1 MPDKNMPQFAAK
13 LIDWHG
19 LHGRKNLPWQ
29 NTRDPYPIWISE
41 IMLQQTQVST
51 VIPYYARFLQRYPD
65 IETLAAAHL
74 DDVLAQ
80 WSGLGYYSRGRN
92 LHQAARRIV
101 DDHGGKFPDRA
112 DIIQG
117 LPGVGRST
125 AAAIAVFAY
134 GRRHAIL
141 DGNVKRILARC
152 FGIDGYP
159 GVKTNERRLWEK
171 AEALLPDPAGTGTD
185 NRIEVYTQALM
196 DLGATVCTRAR
207 PKCAVCPL
215 REDCLAFQESR
226 VRELPAPRPRKRL
239 PERETALLILIRQ
252 GKILLEKRSHT
263 GVWGSLWC
271 FPEMPG
277 GEDTHAYCSRR
288 FNMEVKFLPPMDK
301 FHHTFTH
308 FRLKILPLPLQV
320 VSLSPEVA
328 PEGDTEVRWFAP
340 HDALGAAIP
349 APVRKLLARID
360 DPGTRS
366 RMLWHSWDYVEHV
379 E

>member
-1 MPDKNMPQFAAK
+1 MPDKNMPEFAAK

-29 NTRDPYPIWISE
+29 NTRDPYAIWISE

-65 IETLAAAHL
+65 IGALAAASL

-92 LHQAARRIV
+92 LHKAARRIAE
-101 DDHGGKFPDRA
+101 DHGGKFPDKA
-112 DIIQG
+112 DAIQG

-134 GRRHAIL
+134 GKRHAIL
-141 DGNVKRILARC
+141 DGNVKRILARY
-152 FGIDGYP
+152 FGMDGYP

-171 AEALLPDPAGTGTD
+171 AEELLPDPGGTGMG
-185 NRIEVYTQALM
+185 NHIEVYTQALM
-196 DLGATVCTRAR
+196 DLGATICTRAR

-215 REDCLAFQESR
+215 REGCLAFRESR
-226 VRELPAPRPRKRL
+226 VRELPMRRPGKRL
-239 PERETALLILIRQ
+239 PERKTSLLILIRQ
-252 GKILLEKRSHT
+252 GKILLEKRLPA
-263 GVWGSLWC
+263 GVWASLWC

-277 GEDTHAYCSRR
+277 DEDTHAYCNRR
-288 FNMEVKFLPPMDK
+288 FNMEVGLLPPMDE

-308 FRLKILPLPLQV
+308 FRLKIRPLPLQV
-320 VSLSPEVA
+320 VSLSPEIA
-328 PEGDTEVRWFAP
+328 EGDAGVKWFTP
-340 HDALGAAIP
+340 DEALGAAIP
-349 APVRKLLARID
+349 APVRKLFARID
-360 DPGTRS
+360 DS
-366 RMLWHSWDYVEHV
+366 RTVSRVLWHSSYSLEHAK
-379 E
+379 